1 MAGSGET
8 SIEYWNKEK
17 SVMANSTTVVSKG
30 PTPDILVDRA
40 QWITFLAQFT
50 RENRGAHARL
60 DVLGPDVGYQVETED
75 RPFDGIGADAKDNED
90 AVWIYFGST
99 PDDHLAHSI
108 QNVTAIRV
116 RPPTGRMGAAV
127 LIEAQDG
134 TKTLLELSRPE
145 DYALPP
151 GAQTEPQ
158 R

>member
-1 MAGSGET
+1 MK
-8 SIEYWNKEK
+8 YWNNKEK
-17 SVMANSTTVVSKG
+17 NVTAKSTTVVAQG
-30 PTPDILVDRA
+30 PTPGNLLDRA

-60 DVLGPDVGYQVETED
+60 DVLGPGVGYQVETED
-75 RPFDGIGADAKDNED
+75 RPFDGIGADVKDGED
-90 AVWIYFGST
+90 TVWIYFGST

-108 QNVTAIRV
+108 QNATAIRV
-116 RPPTGRMGAAV
+116 RPPVGRMGAAV

-151 GAQTEPQ
+151 GATRERRP
-158 R
+158 